1 MQRLDQAHGASA
13 GRPANL
19 LSPTLTSD
27 AIQALPVA
35 LQVFTIRGVSALTD
49 SDKSLD
55 PAIGVM
61 MDGVFLGT
69 SSGVLMQNFDVER
82 IEVLRGPQGTL
93 YSVRIRRAV

>member
-1 MQRLDQAHGASA
+1 MRRLGPSALCVGWMTCKPSQPNLYIRRTPGIASGAS
-13 GRPANL
+13 
-19 LSPTLTSD
+19 
-27 AIQALPVA
+27 I
-35 LQVFTIRGVSALTD
+35 TIRGIGTHD

-93 YSVRIRRAV
+93 YSVRIRPAV

>member
-1 MQRLDQAHGASA
+1 MTCKPSQPNLYIRRTPGIAGARKYSRSA
-13 GRPANL
+13 
-19 LSPTLTSD
+19 
-27 AIQALPVA
+27 AIG
-35 LQVFTIRGVSALTD
+35 THD

-69 SSGVLMQNFDVER
+69 SSGVLMQNFDVQR

-93 YSVRIRRAV
+93 YSVRIRPAV